1 MSHCSRICR
10 SRWIDICTSLA
21 ALIETQ
27 RESIVGEYIRLYL
40 RHCIVL
46 LIQPGYWAKMCPSR
60 L

>member
-1 MSHCSRICR
+1 MSHHSRIY
-10 SRWIDICTSLA
+10 RWIDICTSLA

-27 RESIVGEYIRLYL
+27 RKSIVGEYIRLYL

-46 LIQPGYWAKMCPSR
+46 LIQPGHWAKMCPSR